1 MLGWKPVY
9 SNTSVCWHPND
20 DEKYNYQISMVKR
33 IQKAFRRWR
42 FKNGYYQINKVILI
56 QKAWRQYAKSEKVI
70 SEKVISKAED
80 YLDTD
85 YKKHLH
91 LETPWRPLTPRELK
105 RWHYPNSPPSPEKQ
119 QTASDFYPKKTV
131 SDLYIMMLDN
141 PRLSDEQRTKI
152 IKMRERRKHRMS
164 NID

>member
-9 SNTSVCWHPND
+9 GNTSVCWHPND

-42 FKNGYYQINKVILI
+42 FKNEYYQINKVILI

-70 SEKVISKAED
+70 SKAED

-85 YKKHLH
+85 YKKDLH

-152 IKMRERRKHRMS
+152 IKMIERRKHRMS